1 MEIKLKNIGIVK
13 DSTISVNGL
22 TVITGK
28 NNSGKTTVGK
38 AVYALLDAVSSLEA
52 KARRD
57 RAQYVLKRVE
67 EVRDCFDVFRYL
79 ASILDGEEGKS
90 DRHPLSKYPL
100 LRTLLS
106 HNGVYDIPSDEF
118 EDFARK
124 LSVELRLLDVKD
136 LAENE
141 FVRVFMRRFSKSN
154 DGNMD
159 VASVIGDQRDKA
171 VLILDELF
179 VTLQKDPHL
188 IAYARES
195 INQTLRSEF
204 ANQIQPVSVEV
215 DSSRIEISD
224 ESKQLFSVPIS
235 NNKVINDGNPV
246 YLNTPYKKVYF
257 IDNPFLW
264 DDPTAIR
271 RYLRNPIDAD
281 ADSLLNPGNIL
292 SHCNKLRQI
301 IRRRQQPTILEQ
313 TVLNEALELIK
324 GKINSV
330 LPGTFEFSSEG
341 DYYVVN
347 GSKLKLTNL
356 ATGSK
361 MFSVIKLLLELGEID
376 KTTMLILDEPE
387 AHLHPEWQNKFAE
400 IIVLLVKELKVNILL
415 TTHSS
420 NFVLALD
427 AYMRKYEIEAVT
439 NFYQTEPLECGMVEY
454 KCVNNSINAIY
465 QDFLEYMSQVK
476 ILRNNCIRNVGDN

>member
-13 DSTISVNGL
+13 DSTISVKGL

-38 AVYALLDAVSSLEA
+38 AVYALLDAVSSLDA

-57 RAQYVLKRVE
+57 RAQYILKRID
-67 EVRDCFDVFRYL
+67 EVRDCFDVFRFL
-79 ASILDGEEGKS
+79 GSILDGDEEKS
-90 DRHPLSKYPL
+90 NLHPLTKYPQ
-100 LRTLLS
+100 LRTLLAY
-106 HNGVYDIPSDEF
+106 NGVYDIPSDES

-124 LSVELRLLDVKD
+124 LSMELRLLDAKE
-136 LAENE
+136 LAKNE
-141 FVRVFMRRFSKSN
+141 FIRVFMRRFSKSN

-159 VASVIGDQRDKA
+159 VASIIGEQRDKA
-171 VLILDELF
+171 VIILEELF

-215 DSSRIEISD
+215 DSSKIEVSD
-224 ESKQLFSVPIS
+224 ESRQLFSVPIS

-271 RYLRNPIDAD
+271 RYRRNPIDAD
-281 ADSLLNPGNIL
+281 ADSMLNPGNIL

-324 GKINSV
+324 AKINSV
-330 LPGTFEFSSEG
+330 LPGTFEFSSDG

-347 GSKLKLTNL
+347 GSKLNLTNL

-454 KCVNNSINAIY
+454 KCVNDSINAIY